1 MVKKK
6 VEVLVAGGG
15 TAGVIAGLAAARGG
29 ANTLIIEKQRCLGG
43 QFTVGM
49 QGAWVGFSDKEKV
62 IVKGI
67 AWELRN
73 RLHEKNAM
81 VEDDPETDVCFLYD
95 PEIAKLFSTRWC
107 SRTQPLCL
115 LDTSIVDVIMEG
127 IKLWGSLPFLGLN

>member
-95 PEIAKLFSTRWC
+95 PEIAKVVLDEMVAAEPNLSVF
-107 SRTQPLCL
+107 
-115 LDTSIVDVIMEG
+115 LDTSIVDVIMEIG
-127 IKLWGSLPFLGLN
+127 RAHV